1 MRYIPTFFSFH
12 RLAIVLT
19 YASIL
24 ILASCANEGAP
35 SGGKKDVAPPK
46 IKYASP
52 DNKTLNFK
60 ANKIKIRFN
69 EFIVQTLN
77 PQEIVVSPPMDKAPK
92 MIVEGKSL
100 YISLKGKLKENTTY
114 TINFGDAVKDI
125 NENNVYKN
133 LTYVF
138 ATGPV
143 LDTAGLSG
151 TVSNIADKDLDN
163 IIIGLYPTD
172 STDGILRSKPYYF
185 AKTDKSGSFA
195 INNIHPGKYWV
206 YALRDQNLNYIY
218 DQPNELI
225 GFQDSVI
232 ELTDSSKLKF
242 NLTVFES
249 KNHKPKLVD
258 AVAMAP
264 GKVLISYNAPIF
276 NLKLNTDMYAPTDF
290 VELYP
295 SKDTLIYWYSNT
307 YIKKAVFAL
316 VANDSL
322 TDSTRVDLKYMSKDS
337 TNNRQKYALYI
348 ENQQIKADS
357 NSKTPVSQNLQSPF
371 KPLILNLSRPV
382 DSINENKSLVIVN
395 DSTKKRDNISFAL
408 DPKTKRTLSI
418 ATPQLEGMPHTL
430 IIPDSTFRDIWGWW
444 NRSMTYKWTA
454 DTKDNYGNIILSLK
468 FENPEK
474 YYIFRILDADNKAIE
489 TFYYVGNKEKK
500 LTLKNVKAGV
510 YHLQVVEDTNKNGEW
525 DSGDFIF
532 KTQPEQINNYKET
545 YELKGNW
552 DLEIEVRL

>member
-1 MRYIPTFFSFH
+1 MRYIPSFLSFR
-12 RLAIVLT
+12 RLAEVLT
-19 YASIL
+19 YAVIVV
-24 ILASCANEGAP
+24 LASCANEGAP

-46 IKYASP
+46 IKYANP
-52 DNKTLNFK
+52 DNKTLNFR

-92 MIVEGKSL
+92 MIVEGKNL

-163 IIIGLYPTD
+163 IIIGLYPID
-172 STDGILRSKPYYF
+172 SIDGILRSKPYYF

-225 GFQDSVI
+225 GFKDSVI
-232 ELTDSSKLKF
+232 ELTDSSKLRF

-249 KNHKPKLVD
+249 KNHNPKLID

-276 NLKLNTDMYAPTDF
+276 NLKLNTDLYAPTDF

-337 TNNRQKYALYI
+337 TNNIQKYALYI

-357 NSKTPVSQNLQSPF
+357 NSKTPVVQNSQSPF

-382 DSINENKSLVIVN
+382 DSINESKSLVIVN
-395 DSTKKRDNISFAL
+395 DSTKKRDNISFSL

-500 LTLKNVKAGV
+500 LTLKNVKAGI

-552 DLEIEVRL
+552 DLEIEVKL